1 MNTTKENIMSA
12 LNYASYMLLTS
23 GAALPMKVFADGDA
37 AGGGAAGGNAD
48 CDLSGMTISNGKLV
62 TGCENGGNM
71 DATANTI
78 LGKEQTLVSV
88 ITAVAA
94 GIMVII
100 FIIKAVQLAKSG
112 DNPSE
117 RSRAITALIV
127 LFIAIALL
135 GSISLFSGLAF
146 NLFK

>member
-37 AGGGAAGGNAD
+37 AGGGAGGNAD